1 MTTLETVTVI
11 ISSVAIGA
19 SVASVLTFVV
29 FGMLQRRLVL
39 RDNEELKVSEET
51 ASVMGLLSDAFKDD
65 VVDNDREVLKAL
77 VRRYS
82 QTSLT
87 SVMADDTER
96 SYLFEALADPS
107 RLPWESEEQQHE
119 GRSK

>member
-39 RDNEELKVSEET
+39 RDNEEVKVSEET

-87 SVMADDTER
+87 SVMTDDTER

>member
-19 SVASVLTFVV
+19 SVASVLTFVA
-29 FGMLQRRLVL
+29 FGMLQRRLIL
-39 RDNEELKVSEET
+39 RDSEELMVSEET
-51 ASVMGLLSDAFKDD
+51 ASVMGLLSDSFKDD

-119 GRSK
+119 GRPK

>member
-29 FGMLQRRLVL
+29 FGMLQRKLVL
-39 RDNEELKVSEET
+39 RDNEEVKVSEET
-51 ASVMGLLSDAFKDD
+51 ASVMGLLSEAFKDD
-65 VVDNDREVLKAL
+65 VLDNDREVLKAL

-87 SVMADDTER
+87 SVMTDDTER

-107 RLPWESEEQQHE
+107 RLPWESEEQQHG

>member
-39 RDNEELKVSEET
+39 RDNEEVKVSEET

-77 VRRYS
+77 VQRYS

-87 SVMADDTER
+87 SVMTDDTER

-119 GRSK
+119 GWSK

>member
-39 RDNEELKVSEET
+39 RDNEEVKVSEET
-51 ASVMGLLSDAFKDD
+51 ASVMGLLSEAFKDD

-87 SVMADDTER
+87 SVMTDDTER

-107 RLPWESEEQQHE
+107 RLPWESEEQQHG

>member
-29 FGMLQRRLVL
+29 FGMLQRRLIV

-51 ASVMGLLSDAFKDD
+51 ASVMGLLSDSFKDD
-65 VVDNDREVLKAL
+65 VSDNDREVLKAL
-77 VRRYS
+77 VLRYS

-87 SVMADDTER
+87 SVMTDDTER
-96 SYLFEALADPS
+96 SYLFEALGDPS

>member
-29 FGMLQRRLVL
+29 FAMLQRRLVL
-39 RDNEELKVSEET
+39 RDDDELKVSEET
-51 ASVMGLLSDAFKDD
+51 ASVMALFSDSFKDD
-65 VVDNDREVLKAL
+65 MVDNDREVLKAL

-119 GRSK
+119 GRSE

>member
-29 FGMLQRRLVL
+29 FGMLQRRLVV
-39 RDNEELKVSEET
+39 RDDEEVKVSEET

-65 VVDNDREVLKAL
+65 VLDNDREVLKAL

-107 RLPWESEEQQHE
+107 RLPWESGGQQHE
-119 GRSK
+119 GRST

>member
-39 RDNEELKVSEET
+39 RDNEEVKVSEET
-51 ASVMGLLSDAFKDD
+51 ASVTGLMSEAFKDD

-87 SVMADDTER
+87 SVMTDDTER

-119 GRSK
+119 GRST

>member
-39 RDNEELKVSEET
+39 RDDDEQKVSEET
-51 ASVMGLLSDAFKDD
+51 ASVMALFSDSFKDD
-65 VVDNDREVLKAL
+65 IVDNDREVLKAL

-107 RLPWESEEQQHE
+107 RLPWESEEQQQE

>member
-39 RDNEELKVSEET
+39 RDNDELKVSEET
-51 ASVMGLLSDAFKDD
+51 ASVMALFSDSFKDD
-65 VVDNDREVLKAL
+65 MVDNDREVLKAL

>member
-39 RDNEELKVSEET
+39 RDNEEVKVSEET
-51 ASVMGLLSDAFKDD
+51 ASVMGLLSEAFKDD
-65 VVDNDREVLKAL
+65 VLDNDREVLKAL

-87 SVMADDTER
+87 SVMTDDTER

-107 RLPWESEEQQHE
+107 RLPWESEEQQHG

>member
-39 RDNEELKVSEET
+39 RDDDEQKVSEET
-51 ASVMGLLSDAFKDD
+51 ASAMALFSDSFKDD
-65 VVDNDREVLKAL
+65 IVDNDREVLKAL

-107 RLPWESEEQQHE
+107 RLPWESEEQQQE

>member
-39 RDNEELKVSEET
+39 RDNEEVKVSEET
-51 ASVMGLLSDAFKDD
+51 ASVMGLLSEAFKDD

-77 VRRYS
+77 VQRYS

-87 SVMADDTER
+87 SVMTDDTER

-119 GRSK
+119 GWSK

>member
-39 RDNEELKVSEET
+39 RDSEEVKVSEET
-51 ASVMGLLSDAFKDD
+51 ASVMGLLSEAFKDD
-65 VVDNDREVLKAL
+65 VLDNDREVLKAL

-107 RLPWESEEQQHE
+107 RLPWESEEQQDE

>member
-29 FGMLQRRLVL
+29 FGMLQRRLIV
-39 RDNEELKVSEET
+39 RDNEELKFSEET
-51 ASVMGLLSDAFKDD
+51 ASVKGLLSDSFKED
-65 VVDNDREVLKAL
+65 VSDNDREVLKAL
-77 VRRYS
+77 VLRYS

-87 SVMADDTER
+87 SVMTDDTER

>member
-39 RDNEELKVSEET
+39 RDNEEVKVSEET
-51 ASVMGLLSDAFKDD
+51 ASVMGLLSEAFKDD

-87 SVMADDTER
+87 SVMTDDTER

-119 GRSK
+119 GRST

>member
-39 RDNEELKVSEET
+39 RDNEEVKVSEET
-51 ASVMGLLSDAFKDD
+51 ASVMGLLSEAFKDD

-87 SVMADDTER
+87 SVMTDDTER

-119 GRSK
+119 GWSK

>member
-39 RDNEELKVSEET
+39 RDNEEVKVSEET

-65 VVDNDREVLKAL
+65 VLDNDREVLKAL

-87 SVMADDTER
+87 SVMTDDTER

-107 RLPWESEEQQHE
+107 RLPWESEEQQHG

>member
-39 RDNEELKVSEET
+39 RDDDELKVSEET
-51 ASVMGLLSDAFKDD
+51 ASVMALFSDSFKDD
-65 VVDNDREVLKAL
+65 MVDNDREVLKAL

>member
-19 SVASVLTFVV
+19 SVASVLTFVA
-29 FGMLQRRLVL
+29 FGMLQRRLIV
-39 RDNEELKVSEET
+39 RDNEELTVSEEN
-51 ASVMGLLSDAFKDD
+51 ASVMGLLSDSFKDD
-65 VVDNDREVLKAL
+65 VPDNDREVLKAL
-77 VRRYS
+77 VLRYS

-87 SVMADDTER
+87 SVMTDDTER
-96 SYLFEALADPS
+96 SYLFEALGDPS

>member
-39 RDNEELKVSEET
+39 RDNEEVKVSEET
-51 ASVMGLLSDAFKDD
+51 ASVMGLLSEAFKDD

-87 SVMADDTER
+87 SVMTDDTER